1 MHNFAQTSADRGT
14 RRFRSLLKKSFIIC
28 IKQNRATLGV
38 TQEVIV
44 NYVMHEGQIQY
55 VDSHRHDFRQYN

>member
-14 RRFRSLLKKSFIIC
+14 RFRSLLKKSFIIC

-44 NYVMHEGQIQY
+44 NYVMHEGQIQ
-55 VDSHRHDFRQYN
+55 

>member
-14 RRFRSLLKKSFIIC
+14 RRFRSLLEKSFTMC

-38 TQEVIV
+38 TQKVII
-44 NYVMHEGQIQY
+44 NYVMHEGQIQ
-55 VDSHRHDFRQYN
+55 

>member
-14 RRFRSLLKKSFIIC
+14 RGFRSLLKKSFIIC

-38 TQEVIV
+38 TQVRV
-44 NYVMHEGQIQY
+44 NYVMHEGQIQ
-55 VDSHRHDFRQYN
+55 